1 LRTDGL
7 VVEATYTARSLDVV
21 LSSVQAGDAPTVWW
35 HTGGTLAGVAEL
47 VGC

>member
-1 LRTDGL
+1 MTQT
-7 VVEATYTARSLDVV
+7 TYTARSLDVV
-21 LSSVQAGDAPTVWW
+21 LSSLPAGEAPTVWW